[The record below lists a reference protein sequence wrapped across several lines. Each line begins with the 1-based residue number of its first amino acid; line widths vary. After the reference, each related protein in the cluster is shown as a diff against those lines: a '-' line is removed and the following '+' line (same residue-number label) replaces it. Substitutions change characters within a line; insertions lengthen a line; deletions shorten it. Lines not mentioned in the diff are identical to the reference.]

1 VDGQVYH
8 FGARGLYNGGLL
20 LGDRE
25 TGSYWQHLTATCV
38 HGPLRGHKLEASP
51 LLRTDAGHVGIA
63 HPNARI
69 ALSRLSLWQRAIS
82 RAQDRVLW
90 LLGGRL
96 PPGFQW
102 TMGPEDR
109 RLPRMERGL
118 AVWTDRTQ
126 RFYPTTTLRAEG
138 NALIDADEELSALNG
153 QRALVYL
160 DPETGAPACLY
171 TEARHCSWQG
181 DTLVLDTGEQVR
193 GTALCD
199 PNGAI
204 RAAERPMQSLTCWYS
219 YAFTFPGGAIYAN

>member
-1 VDGQVYH
+1 
-8 FGARGLYNGGLL
+8 L

-25 TGSYWQHLTATCV
+25 TGSYWQHLTGICV
-38 HGPLRGHKLEASP
+38 HGPLRGHKLEVFPLVHASAEQALTAYP
-51 LLRTDAGHVGIA
+51 GVQV
-63 HPNARI
+63 
-69 ALSRLSLWQRAIS
+69 ALSPPSLWQRTIS
-82 RAQDRVLW
+82 RAQEGVLW

-102 TMGPEDR
+102 TMGPEDH

-138 NALIDADEELSALNG
+138 NALIDADEKLSALNG
-153 QRALVYL
+153 RRALVYL

-171 TEARHCSWQG
+171 TEARHCSWRG
-181 DTLVLDTGEQVR
+181 DTLILDTGERVR
-193 GTALCD
+193 GAALYD

-204 RAAERPMQSLTCWYS
+204 QAAGRPMQSLTCWYG

>member
-38 HGPLRGHKLEASP
+38 QGPLRGHKLETSP
-51 LLRTDAGHVGIA
+51 LLHTDAGHVGTA
-63 HPNARI
+63 YPDAQI

-126 RFYPTTTLRAEG
+126 RFYPIGTLRARG
-138 NALIDADEELSALNG
+138 NALFDADG
-153 QRALVYL
+153 WRVLVYL
-160 DPETGAPACLY
+160 DPTSSVPVCLY
-171 TEARHCSWQG
+171 TEATDCSWQD
-181 DTLVLDTGEQVR
+181 DTLSLDTGESLR
-193 GTALCD
+193 GTTLYSAH
-199 PNGAI
+199 GTVQ
-204 RAAERPMQSLTCWYS
+204 AADRPMQSITCWYS
-219 YAFTFPGGAIYAN
+219 YAFTFPGGKIYEG